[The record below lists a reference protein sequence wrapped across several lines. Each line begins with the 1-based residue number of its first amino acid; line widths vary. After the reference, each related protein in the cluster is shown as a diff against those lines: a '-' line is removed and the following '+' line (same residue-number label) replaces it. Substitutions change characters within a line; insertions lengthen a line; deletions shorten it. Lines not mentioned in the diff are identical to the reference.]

1 MYYWK
6 KNEAQNLYARA
17 RVQFPGSSVQ
27 DGLIHSI
34 LKKDSPVNRKFVE
47 QTETRQFQRWFG
59 KSKVVDRD
67 GEPLVVYHATD
78 AEFTVFD
85 RDKLG
90 ERTKQRDIEDFN
102 MDMED
107 SVGLLRSA
115 ELGFWF
121 SEKNLAEDEY
131 GGRDVLK
138 LEDGKRIGMP
148 VYLSIEN
155 PNYVDT
161 YDLMETL
168 DNMTVEEYLQEMED
182 YGYDGLIVTDQ
193 EFDNAT
199 SYVVFKPNQIKS
211 ATDNVGTFADIC
223 YFVSW
228 RCNGLQAAQQHPKH
242 HRLSMPC
249 ANCGGAERR

>member
-1 MYYWK
+1 M
-6 KNEAQNLYARA
+6 
-17 RVQFPGSSVQ
+17 Q

-34 LKKDSPVNRKFVE
+34 LNNDSPVNRKFVD
-47 QTETRQFQRWFG
+47 QTETRQFKRWFG
-59 KSKVVDRD
+59 DSKVVDEE
-67 GEPLVVYHATD
+67 GKPLVVYHATD
-78 AEFTVFD
+78 ADFTVFD

-90 ERTKQRDIEDFN
+90 KRTKERDIEDFN
-102 MDMED
+102 RNMED

-193 EFDNAT
+193 EFDMRRAT
-199 SYVVFKPNQIKS
+199 LSLSRTRSRARRIMWGRSQIS
-211 ATDNVGTFADIC
+211 AILFLC
-223 YFVSW
+223 
-228 RCNGLQAAQQHPKH
+228 AAMASKQRSSIP
-242 HRLSMPC
+242 STTV
-249 ANCGGAERR
+249 